1 MLTGVVSV
9 GAGVID
15 HDYRGA
21 VGVLLFNQGDTETT
35 IEAGERCAQL
45 VLERYVGA
53 DVVDVTAK
61 GVKADG
67 EEVDMSRAKG
77 LVETARGAGGFGST
91 GTS

>member
-1 MLTGVVSV
+1 M

-21 VGVLLFNQGDTETT
+21 VGVLLFNFGDAEIT

-53 DVVDVTAK
+53 DVVDMTVEGA
-61 GVKADG
+61 GRS
-67 EEVDMSRAKG
+67 EEVDMARAKG
-77 LVETARGAGGFGST
+77 LLETARGSGGFGST
-91 GTS
+91 GTN

>member
-1 MLTGVVSV
+1 MNT

-21 VGVLLFNQGDTETT
+21 VGVLLFNQGQEDVVV
-35 IEAGERCAQL
+35 EAGERCAQL
-45 VLERYVGA
+45 ILERYVGA
-53 DVVDVTAK
+53 DVVDVTVK
-61 GVKADG
+61 GERGEG

-91 GTS
+91 GTT

>member
-1 MLTGVVSV
+1 MTV

-21 VGVLLFNQGDTETT
+21 VGILLFNQGDEDVVV
-35 IEAGERCAQL
+35 EAGERCAQL

-53 DVVDVTAK
+53 DVVDVTVPGTA
-61 GVKADG
+61 GGDG
-67 EEVDMSRAKG
+67 LDMSRAQG

-91 GTS
+91 GTT

>member
-1 MLTGVVSV
+1 MNV

-21 VGVLLFNQGDTETT
+21 VGVLLFNQGEADIT

-53 DVVDVTAK
+53 DVVDVTVTGEK
-61 GVKADG
+61 SK

-77 LVETARGAGGFGST
+77 LIETARGADGFGST
-91 GTS
+91 GTT

>member
-1 MLTGVVSV
+1 MTV

-21 VGVLLFNQGDTETT
+21 VGVLLFNQGDGEAT

-53 DVVDVTAK
+53 DVVDVTVAGEGK
-61 GVKADG
+61 DG
-67 EEVDMSRAKG
+67 MDMSRAKG
-77 LVETARGAGGFGST
+77 LVETARGPGGFGST